1 MHWIAFVH
9 TLPSR
14 GSSRVRVQVW
24 RLLRRSGAVVGPG
37 GVHLL
42 PDRSEC
48 RALLEDLR
56 TEVTASR
63 GEAWI
68 LDVRRVVGWSDEDL
82 AARASADRT
91 REYEQLLARAMKFE
105 AQLRNVRRAS
115 VGQRRT
121 AAALRSS
128 LAAIVR
134 VDYYGAHGRMPVEE
148 CMRRIDQALE
158 GPVTVRAPAVSA
170 LDSAAYRSRR
180 WVTASRPGVD
190 ALACAWLIRRSI
202 DTNARIRYGDAVV
215 GDEVGFALPRGE
227 FGSRGGRCAFQQ
239 IIYAFR
245 LNTPAL
251 VRMGEIVRE
260 VDRSEGDYAQP
271 ESAGVSAA
279 LRGWRRMA
287 NLTDVEV
294 EARARGLFDGVHA
307 TLLAEESQRAVS

>member
-1 MHWIAFVH
+1 M
-9 TLPSR
+9 
-14 GSSRVRVQVW
+14 RVQVW
-24 RLLRRSGAVVGPG
+24 RLLRRSGAVMGPG

-42 PDRSEC
+42 PDRTEC

-56 TEVTASR
+56 TEVEGAR

-68 LDVRRVVGWSDEDL
+68 LDLRKVVGWSDEDL
-82 AARASADRT
+82 AVRASVDRT
-91 REYEQLLARAMKFE
+91 REYERLLVRALKFE
-105 AQLRNVRRAS
+105 AQLRNVRRAT

-121 AAALRSS
+121 AAALQSS
-128 LAAIVR
+128 LVAIVR
-134 VDYYGAHGRMPVEE
+134 VDYFGAQGRLPVEE
-148 CMRRIDQALE
+148 CMRRIAQALE

-170 LDSAAYRSRR
+170 LDPAAYRSRR
-180 WVTASRPGVD
+180 WVTSSRPGVD

-202 DTNARIRYGDAVV
+202 DLNARIRYGDAAV

-239 IIYAFR
+239 IVYAFR

-260 VDRSEGDYAQP
+260 VDRGEGEYAQP
-271 ESAGVSAA
+271 ESAGISAA

-307 TLLAEESQRAVS
+307 TLLAALSPGAER